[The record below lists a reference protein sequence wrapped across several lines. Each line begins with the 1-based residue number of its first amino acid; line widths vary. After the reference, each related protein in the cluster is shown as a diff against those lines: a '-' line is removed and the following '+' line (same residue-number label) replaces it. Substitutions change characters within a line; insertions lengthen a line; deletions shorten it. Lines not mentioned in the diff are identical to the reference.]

1 MLQFTQIELA
11 LANSHLQHI
20 SSVPALHNLVNTS
33 TEVRYFSHP
42 TLHVHVLT
50 STSMDYNMEDDDR
63 LSIMPEDKE
72 TK

>member
-1 MLQFTQIELA
+1 MF
-11 LANSHLQHI
+11 
-20 SSVPALHNLVNTS
+20 SVPTLYNPVNTS
-33 TEVRYFSHP
+33 TEVREFSHP
-42 TLHVHVLT
+42 TLHVYVLT

>member
-11 LANSHLQHI
+11 LVNSHTRHI
-20 SSVPALHNLVNTS
+20 YSVPTLYNLVNTS